1 MYAKNASVG
10 GHVAQPTEFDSKTH
24 NVVPVAKDVEGGP
37 SETSSDTADPLPPIP
52 M

>member
-10 GHVAQPTEFDSKTH
+10 GHIAQPTAYDSKTH

-37 SETSSDTADPLPPIP
+37 SETSSDAGATPP

>member
-10 GHVAQPTEFDSKTH
+10 GHIAQPTVYDSKTH
-24 NVVPVAKDVEGGP
+24 DVVPVAKDLEGGR
-37 SETSSDTADPLPPIP
+37 SETSSDTDPTPP